1 MSPDL
6 YIVILKQAPFWLYKV
21 FLFSILY
28 PASCCTSERLVDLTG
43 RCTLWSSMQ
52 TSAVDFFVFSK
63 WLLVKFFLK
72 MLWKTTV
79 AVQAGMLKMMSFK
92 ADSLADTNHEEVDFS
107 GISVLWGFLFGLGW
121 ISLFVFNILV
131 IQVLSSP
138 LSRFFNKCKSRLF

>member
-1 MSPDL
+1 
-6 YIVILKQAPFWLYKV
+6 
-21 FLFSILY
+21 
-28 PASCCTSERLVDLTG
+28 
-43 RCTLWSSMQ
+43 
-52 TSAVDFFVFSK
+52 
-63 WLLVKFFLK
+63 
-72 MLWKTTV
+72 
-79 AVQAGMLKMMSFK
+79 MMSFK